1 MNDKDING
9 EKIISVILNSV
20 TSYQNITYFNY
31 WDYIIKEEK
40 ISSEI
45 KKEINNLIEKNT
57 NINYTNENGDSPLI
71 VASHYYQLI
80 DSIKILIEN
89 GANINHANQNGD
101 TALHLSAKN
110 GLAQIVNTLLINNA
124 NIHFINQNRDTA
136 LTIIINN
143 ILFYDKNIKNILE
156 NIFYQEY
163 EEYITNKAKVEIIKY
178 IPEFSNNSLFHDIK
192 DNILIHL
199 NTNNSVKNIKENL
212 ILIGLKIDKKRIL
225 KIEQKIKKIFK
236 CNINKLNTNQEKE
249 KKWQKKIKQ
258 ELNEENYPQN
268 KSSTSGYI
276 KH

>member
-101 TALHLSAKN
+101 TALHLAAKN

-124 NIHFINQNRDTA
+124 NIHFINQNGDTA

-143 ILFYDKNIKNILE
+143 SLFYDKNIKNILE

-178 IPEFSNNSLFHDIK
+178 RPEFSNNSLFHDIK

-249 KKWQKKIKQ
+249 KNDRKK
-258 ELNEENYPQN
+258 LNKN
-268 KSSTSGYI
+268 
-276 KH
+276 

>member
-1 MNDKDING
+1 MKYEVIYSG
-9 EKIISVILNSV
+9 FLTIS
-20 TSYQNITYFNY
+20 
-31 WDYIIKEEK
+31 
-40 ISSEI
+40 
-45 KKEINNLIEKNT
+45 
-57 NINYTNENGDSPLI
+57 
-71 VASHYYQLI
+71 HYQLI

-101 TALHLSAKN
+101 TALHLAAKN

-124 NIHFINQNRDTA
+124 NIHFINQNGDTA
-136 LTIIINN
+136 LTIIINDS
-143 ILFYDKNIKNILE
+143 LFYDKNIKNILE

-178 IPEFSNNSLFHDIK
+178 RPEFSNNSLFHDIK

-212 ILIGLKIDKKRIL
+212 ILIGLKIDKKKIL

-249 KKWQKKIKQ
+249 KNDRKK
-258 ELNEENYPQN
+258 LNKN
-268 KSSTSGYI
+268 
-276 KH
+276 